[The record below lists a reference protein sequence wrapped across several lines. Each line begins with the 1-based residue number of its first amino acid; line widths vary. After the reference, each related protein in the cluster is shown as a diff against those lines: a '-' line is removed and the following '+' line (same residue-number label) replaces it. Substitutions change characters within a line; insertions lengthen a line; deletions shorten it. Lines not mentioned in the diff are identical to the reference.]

1 MSETDGSI
9 VFVRTLPLAREAAF
23 DLLVDHIGDWWP
35 RELTFSRDPAAD
47 LSIEPMPGGACTEQ
61 TPGGPR
67 RVWGTVLSIER
78 PLYLRLAW
86 QISFD
91 RNPVA
96 DPAAA
101 SRVMVEFR
109 QAAEGTRIELT
120 HGDFLRH
127 GEAGIAYRE
136 AMASSAGWP
145 ACLDALEAAAR
156 NRPVR
161 R

>member
-1 MSETDGSI
+1 MSDRDGSI
-9 VFVRTLPLAREAAF
+9 VFQRTLPLAREAAF

-35 RELTFSRDPAAD
+35 RDLTFSRDPAAD
-47 LSIEPMPGGACTEQ
+47 LSIEPVAGGACAERL
-61 TPGGPR
+61 PGGTR
-67 RVWGTVLSIER
+67 IVWGTVLSIER

-91 RNPVA
+91 RKPVP

-101 SRVMVEFR
+101 SRVMIEFR
-109 QAAEGTRIELT
+109 QMADGTRIELT

-127 GEAGIAYRE
+127 GEDAIAYRE
-136 AMASSAGWP
+136 AMASAQGWP

-156 NRPVR
+156 VRPAR